1 MRHSFLKRERQIE
14 FVMNTAR
21 AFTLLSA
28 VAVWTVCLTGSAKD
42 ITVKS
47 TSGQSMDVEVLA
59 YTKSSG
65 NVRIKRTS
73 DGQIFNVKLDAFDA
87 ESQKKIADAAPV
99 AMPKLNIEVSNGARR
114 AREGNSSYMKR
125 QEITASVSVKN
136 ESRDI
141 DLAKTKF
148 TVLLIA
154 RNLLRYSQED
164 ADTAKVLLKE
174 NFAEELLAGKELEYE
189 CQPVVTEYD
198 SDRDSSNIGGWEYDG
213 YLLVLQ
219 DSDDK
224 IVGAYTNVG
233 PIEVTTLKDPALLK
247 NALALPVGREVQ
259 RNLLPLK
266 GR

>member
-1 MRHSFLKRERQIE
+1 MK
-14 FVMNTAR
+14 TAR
-21 AFTLLSA
+21 AFNLLSA

-148 TVLLIA
+148 TILLIG
-154 RNLLRYSQED
+154 RNTSRFADRDQDWSKILANETFTNSLPAGQE
-164 ADTAKVLLKE
+164 LK
-174 NFAEELLAGKELEYE
+174 FE
-189 CQPVVTEYD
+189 CKPIMTSYD
-198 SDRDSSNIGGWEYDG
+198 SDKDYTNVGGWDFDG

-219 DSDDK
+219 DEEGR
-224 IVGAYTNVG
+224 V
-233 PIEVTTLKDPALLK
+233 IEAKTSIGVVESSTLKDKPF
-247 NALALPVGREVQ
+247 LAKATQLSVGTEVERDLTPHG
-259 RNLLPLK
+259 RN
-266 GR
+266 R